1 MSLPT
6 NIKQVQIKSFK
17 QEISEP
23 LTYGDVIY
31 FQGMGEVTTIQGEA
45 NQDETQNVT
54 YKVGVKLSDVKK
66 AKDEVTEPK
75 SIVTDKK
82 LREKSESQALR
93 QLAYRVGQETG
104 ESEEGLYREAIS
116 RGREYLEDKLDR
128 IQDERKL

>member
-17 QEISEP
+17 QEISEA

-31 FQGMGEVTTIQGEA
+31 GQFRGAVTDIKGSD
-45 NQDETQNVT
+45 NNDGTQNVT
-54 YKVGVKLSDVKK
+54 YMVKTDLSDVKK

-104 ESEEGLYREAIS
+104 ESEEGLYKMAIEA
-116 RGREYLEDKLDR
+116 GRELLQGKLDE
-128 IQDERKL
+128 I